1 MAAVVV
7 ARDQS
12 LICLVDDEQWL
23 DQASEQTLGFV
34 ARRLAADAAVR
45 PPPHAAITV
54 ATMNGGLNDTAT
66 RIYCTSLRQGF

>member
-7 ARDQS
+7 AGGQS

-34 ARRLAADAAVR
+34 ARRLPADPAAR

-54 ATMNGGLNDTAT
+54 TTMNGG
-66 RIYCTSLRQGF
+66 